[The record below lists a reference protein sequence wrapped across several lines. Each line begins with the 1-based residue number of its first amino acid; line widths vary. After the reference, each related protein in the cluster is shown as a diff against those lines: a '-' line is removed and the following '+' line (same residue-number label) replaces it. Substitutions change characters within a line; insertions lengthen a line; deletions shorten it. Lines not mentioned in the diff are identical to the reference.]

1 MLLMLW
7 HSFLSKVFF
16 ETTKG
21 KSALIYYLQE
31 VCICRCADEKPFW
44 DDRKVLTSKL
54 SAAFAN
60 TSTNT
65 HTASGSRLLYRF
77 IN

>member
-1 MLLMLW
+1 MI
-7 HSFLSKVFF
+7 F

-21 KSALIYYLQE
+21 NSALIYYLQE

-44 DDRKVLTSKL
+44 DDRKVLTSKP

-65 HTASGSRLLYRF
+65 HMASESILLYCF